1 MKVLV
6 YGQERVW
13 VKKLQRL
20 LESNGVDLCEAVSE
34 DIRLVI
40 TNFPI
45 EEERKGILSKVPF
58 LVVSKEKREE
68 KILEAFREG
77 AEDYMIYPVSP
88 KIACARIL
96 RILKKER
103 SQTGELQKLQEQ
115 IHFTPNEYRILSFL
129 MSYPG
134 KAFSRNELLEGVFP
148 DNYEGYDRNVDNYV
162 KQIRKKLAA
171 ESGKKEWIETVHGVG
186 YRFTAKEE

>member
-1 MKVLV
+1 MDMLSIYCLNGLFSSAGVSAGV
-6 YGQERVW
+6 SF
-13 VKKLQRL
+13 L
-20 LESNGVDLCEAVSE
+20 L
-34 DIRLVI
+34 
-40 TNFPI
+40 
-45 EEERKGILSKVPF
+45 
-58 LVVSKEKREE
+58 
-68 KILEAFREG
+68 
-77 AEDYMIYPVSP
+77 
-88 KIACARIL
+88 
-96 RILKKER
+96 
-103 SQTGELQKLQEQ
+103 
-115 IHFTPNEYRILSFL
+115 LSFL